1 MNEYGGADDEAARDP
16 CFFHPRL
23 ADREVGAEEGGDAY
37 GAEKSAAF
45 RTKQTSSIYK
55 HAPLSD
61 NVTSHRHER
70 RATRIGREPPAH
82 LSSFRRTPIEPIVT
96 APQNSATRTL
106 EDVLQCGLQ

>member
-70 RATRIGREPPAH
+70 RGTRVGRGPSAHPSPAPKGTDRTDH
-82 LSSFRRTPIEPIVT
+82 RRPCRT
-96 APQNSATRTL
+96 AQLDP
-106 EDVLQCGLQ
+106 